1 MIVEDCVPT
10 LPPIPMI
17 TGINAARAMAF
28 SSKPSK
34 TPMINAAKIPPTQ
47 LANSHGNLTLAF
59 SQDDFSS
66 ISLSFPAPASCKKSS
81 VASSLMTSTI
91 LSTVIMPSRCSSES
105 TTGTARKLY

>member
-1 MIVEDCVPT
+1 MANTQQEPHKAVRVLNQLASPLIKLLSSFQSSPLPVAKPLTMIVEDCVPT

-47 LANSHGNLTLAF
+47 LANSHGNLTLH
-59 SQDDFSS
+59 
-66 ISLSFPAPASCKKSS
+66 FPR
-81 VASSLMTSTI
+81 MI
-91 LSTVIMPSRCSSES
+91 
-105 TTGTARKLY
+105 